1 MTKKI
6 KPIFDSF
13 QEYIEA
19 ENMIFTTLQDDI
31 ESGTIGSQIV
41 LVTG

>member
-1 MTKKI
+1 MTQKL

-19 ENMIFTTLQDDI
+19 ENMIYETLQDRVTNGTKDI
-31 ESGTIGSQIV
+31 K
-41 LVTG
+41 

>member
-1 MTKKI
+1 MKQKL

-19 ENMIFTTLQDDI
+19 EDMIFETLQDRVTNATKDI
-31 ESGTIGSQIV
+31 K
-41 LVTG
+41 

>member
-1 MTKKI
+1 MTDKI

-19 ENMIFTTLQDDI
+19 ENMIFETLQDRVTHGTKEI
-31 ESGTIGSQIV
+31 E
-41 LVTG
+41 